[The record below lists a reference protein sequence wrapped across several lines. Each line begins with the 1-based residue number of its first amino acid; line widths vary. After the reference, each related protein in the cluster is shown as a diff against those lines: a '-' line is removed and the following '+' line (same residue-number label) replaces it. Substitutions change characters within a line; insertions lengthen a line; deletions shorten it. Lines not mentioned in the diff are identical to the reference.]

1 MMKKFSLWGTLALSL
16 ATFVSPAVIANDL
29 TAEENDMIVK
39 EDVASAQVMIE
50 VCPGIIGQN
59 AKFDTTIQQLIQ
71 SYLKEYSDKSM
82 TYQKLQADSEYKTV
96 LEEARQGTKQTA
108 KDEQKTACEDVLA
121 YQE

>member
-1 MMKKFSLWGTLALSL
+1 MKNSLWGTLALSL

-82 TYQKLQADSEYKTV
+82 TYQNFRQTVNTRLCLKKRVKVQNRLQ
-96 LEEARQGTKQTA
+96 R
-108 KDEQKTACEDVLA
+108 DEQKQRVLA

>member
-1 MMKKFSLWGTLALSL
+1 MKKFSLWGTLALSL

-50 VCPGIIGQN
+50 VCPSIIGQN

-96 LEEARQGTKQTA
+96 LEEARQGANRLQKTN
-108 KDEQKTACEDVLA
+108 KTACEDVLA